1 MTAKGK
7 IDHEGD
13 TDMAE
18 ESKYDV
24 NPEIWAV
31 DNRFFEQ
38 QDDQSPIDEAHAIS
52 GLDIVDID
60 DEDCDPL

>member
-1 MTAKGK
+1 MLPDPIAPEAEVKVKGK
-7 IDHEGD
+7 VDHEGD

-31 DNRFFEQ
+31 DNRFFE
-38 QDDQSPIDEAHAIS
+38 
-52 GLDIVDID
+52 
-60 DEDCDPL
+60 